1 MIIGNN
7 NNNQS
12 FAKPLGNHFENGQF
26 KNQNNTFQQNM
37 KNNQKNIFTKDIK
50 TNQHINPVNKND
62 MADKTLALLH
72 ERLEKGSIS
81 LDEFTRQC
89 ELLGKRRNH

>member
-1 MIIGNN
+1 MIIGDN

-89 ELLGKRRNH
+89 ELLGKRRNN

>member
-37 KNNQKNIFTKDIK
+37 KTNQKNIFTKDIK

-81 LDEFTRQC
+81 LDEFSRQC
-89 ELLGKRRNH
+89 ELLGKRRNN

>member
-12 FAKPLGNHFENGQF
+12 FAKPLGNHFENSQF

-89 ELLGKRRNH
+89 ELLGKRRNN

>member
-12 FAKPLGNHFENGQF
+12 FAKLLGNHFENGQF

-89 ELLGKRRNH
+89 ELLGKRRNN

>member
-7 NNNQS
+7 NNNQT
-12 FAKPLGNHFENGQF
+12 FAKPLGNHFGNGQF

-89 ELLGKRRNH
+89 ELLGKRRNN

>member
-12 FAKPLGNHFENGQF
+12 FAKPLGNHFENGKF

-89 ELLGKRRNH
+89 ELLGKRRNN

>member
-81 LDEFTRQC
+81 LAEFTRQC
-89 ELLGKRRNH
+89 ELLGKRRNN

>member
-89 ELLGKRRNH
+89 ELLGKRRDN

>member
-1 MIIGNN
+1 MIIGDN

-12 FAKPLGNHFENGQF
+12 FVKPLGNHFENGQF

-89 ELLGKRRNH
+89 ELLGKRRNN

>member
-12 FAKPLGNHFENGQF
+12 FTKLLGNHFENGQF

-89 ELLGKRRNH
+89 ELLGKRRNN

>member
-12 FAKPLGNHFENGQF
+12 FAKPLGNNFENGQF

-50 TNQHINPVNKND
+50 TNQHVNPVNKND

-89 ELLGKRRNH
+89 ELLGKRRNN

>member
-81 LDEFTRQC
+81 LDEFSRQC
-89 ELLGKRRNH
+89 ELLGKRRNN

>member
-26 KNQNNTFQQNM
+26 KNKNNTFQRNM

-72 ERLEKGSIS
+72 ERLKKGSIS

-89 ELLGKRRNH
+89 ELLGKRRNN

>member
-89 ELLGKRRNH
+89 ELLGKRRNN

>member
-37 KNNQKNIFTKDIK
+37 KNNRKNIFTKDIK

-89 ELLGKRRNH
+89 ELLGKRRNN